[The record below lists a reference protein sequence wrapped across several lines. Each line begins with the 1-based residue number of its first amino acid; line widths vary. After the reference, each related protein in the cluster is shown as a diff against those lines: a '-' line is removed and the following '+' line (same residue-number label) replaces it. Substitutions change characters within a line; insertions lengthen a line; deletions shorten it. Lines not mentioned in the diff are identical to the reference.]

1 MSPSWWDC
9 SYERRGGKYPSWRGK
24 EDREGGVVSQLG
36 GQLWGPA
43 CTHIRGVG
51 DHAYR
56 TASYAFAFTH
66 TGLCTLHAKLY
77 LHTERMGLLR
87 CCSCQVAG
95 GNEKINPTSS
105 FCLNITFSKS
115 SSPTNLVKMAP
126 LSHLLTPCPP
136 SLLSC
141 FPTALIS
148 IYFAS
153 LSLPELEL
161 KALEDGDI
169 VLFTATSSALK
180 IMSGL

>member
-1 MSPSWWDC
+1 MPKLA
-9 SYERRGGKYPSWRGK
+9 G
-24 EDREGGVVSQLG
+24 EGGQRG
-36 GQLWGPA
+36 WCCQPA
-43 CTHIRGVG
+43 GWTVMGSSVHTHRGVG

-56 TASYAFAFTH
+56 TPSYAHAFTYM
-66 TGLCTLHAKLY
+66 GLCTLHAKLY
-77 LHTERMGLLR
+77 LPTERMGLLR
-87 CCSCQVAG
+87 CCSCQVAV
-95 GNEKINPTSS
+95 GNEKISPTTS